1 MGPVQIGA
9 RGSLG
14 FGTDADTDDGRNR
27 RRDAH
32 ACRRTPGAGQ
42 QVDRRHELGHPL
54 LTVQFEHETFHVG
67 RQEFFTPFLAGTQ
80 RSCAVIQRRQQDR
93 A

>member
-9 RGSLG
+9 CGSPR
-14 FGTDADTDDGRNR
+14 FGTDTDGGWNR
-27 RRDAH
+27 RRDGH

-42 QVDRRHELGHPL
+42 QVDRRHELGRTL
-54 LTVQFEHETFHVG
+54 LTVQFEHETFHVRG
-67 RQEFFTPFLAGTQ
+67 QEFLPPFLAGTQ
-80 RSCAVIQRRQQDR
+80 RSCAIIQRRQQDR